1 MKVIEDNLLE
11 DIQKCMTD
19 PVSDVLQNFSLEK
32 SRKFYKKHVEEWD
45 ADLYEDNPAALHSVE
60 TFTFETLEEMGQQSK
75 QAETMVYNLQKLEF
89 VKWVGWKIRWK
100 NIIVSWYRLKT
111 FDEWLEFWLMDA
123 LELASSTPE
132 DWVRQILEKELG
144 GGTYTNTAIH
154 MYIEW
159 ELTKK
164 QLERLSKYENYRSI
178 ENRDMDEDVKTAKY
192 ALEDMEEE
200 KEEEEKKNITVLTL
214 KM

>member
-1 MKVIEDNLLE
+1 MKVVEDNLLE

-32 SRKFYKKHVEEWD
+32 SRKFYKKHVEEWN
-45 ADLYEDNPAALHSVE
+45 ADLYEANPVALHSVE
-60 TFTFETLEEMGQQSK
+60 TFAFETLEEMGQQSK
-75 QAETMVYNLQKLEF
+75 QAETMVYNLQGLAF
-89 VKWVGWKIRWK
+89 VKWVKWEIRWK
-100 NIIVSWYRLKT
+100 NIVVSWYRLKT

-123 LELASSTPE
+123 LELARSMPE
-132 DWVRQILEKELG
+132 DWARQILERKLG
-144 GGTYTNTAIH
+144 DWTYTNTAIH

-159 ELTKK
+159 VLTKK
-164 QLERLSKYENYRSI
+164 QLERLSKYEWYRSI
-178 ENRDMDEDVKTAKY
+178 EEWDLSEEVQKAKD

-200 KEEEEKKNITVLTL
+200 NSKKDVTVLTL